1 MTRFPLRLL
10 LLLSLALSLLGLSLL
25 APPAIAAPYFVQCYD
40 FGCKTK
46 RELRFDERQWDEI
59 KALFA
64 SGMVDGDAEKQ
75 AIRRAVAMMERMSGE
90 QSDTHLDQGGNYP
103 GSDIP
108 GQMDC
113 IDESTNTFQYLSA
126 LEQLELL
133 KWHRVDIK
141 QRRIVWFATHWTA
154 SIREIGNNQLF
165 AVDSWYR
172 DNGEMPYIQPL
183 ADWSRKREFTNSFNP
198 ELATN

>member
-1 MTRFPLRLL
+1 MKRLPLHLSWMLL
-10 LLLSLALSLLGLSLL
+10 VLTLGAPLLMS
-25 APPAIAAPYFVQCYD
+25 PASASPYFVQCYD
-40 FGCKTK
+40 FGCRTT
-46 RELRFDERQWDEI
+46 REIQFDERQWDQI
-59 KALFA
+59 RALFA
-64 SGMVDGDAEKQ
+64 SDMKDSAAEKQ

-90 QSDTHLDQGGNYP
+90 QSVTHLDKGGNYP

-126 LEQLELL
+126 LEELELL
-133 KWHRVDIK
+133 KWHRVDTK
-141 QRRIVWFATHWTA
+141 QRRIVWFISHWTA
-154 SIREIGNNQLF
+154 SIREIGTSQRF

-183 ADWSRKREFTNSFNP
+183 EDWSRKRDFSSSFNP
-198 ELATN
+198 ELAAN